1 MNSDSC
7 SDGLDS
13 INLKMAQE
21 TKYRKR
27 DMADLKI
34 DMKAALDSVE
44 IVSNKIE
51 ETVTDNR

>member
-1 MNSDSC
+1 
-7 SDGLDS
+7 
-13 INLKMAQE
+13 MAQE